1 MNITKMFAN
10 EYYAIGKG
18 TKRDKAFEL
27 VDNGTV
33 SSEQMML
40 MALSYM
46 SADDV
51 EDMLDANE
59 LSDRFMGGE
68 DE

>member
-1 MNITKMFAN
+1 MSITFKS
-10 EYYAIGKG
+10 
-18 TKRDKAFEL
+18 KRDKAFEL
-27 VDNGTV
+27 VDDGIV
-33 SSEQMML
+33 SPEEMMR

-59 LSDRFMGGE
+59 LSDRFIGGDNE
-68 DE
+68 

>member
-1 MNITKMFAN
+1 
-10 EYYAIGKG
+10 
-18 TKRDKAFEL
+18 
-27 VDNGTV
+27 
-33 SSEQMML
+33 

-59 LSDRFMGGE
+59 LSDRFIGGGR
-68 DE
+68 

>member
-1 MNITKMFAN
+1 MNISKS
-10 EYYAIGKG
+10 
-18 TKRDKAFEL
+18 KRDKAFEL
-27 VDNGTV
+27 VDEGMV
-33 SSEQMML
+33 SPEKMML